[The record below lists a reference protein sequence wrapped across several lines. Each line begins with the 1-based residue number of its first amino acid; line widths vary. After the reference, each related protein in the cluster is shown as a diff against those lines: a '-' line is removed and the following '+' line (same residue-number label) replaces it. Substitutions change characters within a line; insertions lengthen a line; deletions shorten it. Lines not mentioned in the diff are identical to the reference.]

1 MKVSQA
7 LSKKESIESEGAS
20 QYRLEKEYWEI
31 K

>member
-1 MKVSQA
+1 MKVSPS

-20 QYRLEKEYWEI
+20 PSHLEKEYWGI